1 MILLGAPS
9 TVGGVPRTVQVVVCG
24 PHGCSSRLEGLRKA
38 VHRCVFSVV
47 GVLLG
52 GEGSATVLSWT
63 TDAILSW
70 KRRVVCSSGRL
81 SCNCLCFAV
90 ASASCLSQRLHF
102 YVSVFGIISMLETLV
117 QANIYVLEGFHVP

>member
-38 VHRCVFSVV
+38 VHRCAFSVV
-47 GVLLG
+47 GELVG

-70 KRRVVCSSGRL
+70 KRRVVRSSGRL
-81 SCNCLCFAV
+81 LCNCL
-90 ASASCLSQRLHF
+90 
-102 YVSVFGIISMLETLV
+102 
-117 QANIYVLEGFHVP
+117 YVLRSQVSRVFH

>member
-1 MILLGAPS
+1 MMLWGAPS

-24 PHGCSSRLEGLRKA
+24 PHGCSFPLEGLRKA
-38 VHRCVFSVV
+38 VYRCVFSVV

-52 GEGSATVLSWT
+52 GEGSATVSSWT

-70 KRRVVCSSGRL
+70 KRRGVCSSGRS

-90 ASASCLSQRLHF
+90 SSASCLSQRLHF
-102 YVSVFGIISMLETLV
+102 YVSVFGIIPVVETFV
-117 QANIYVLEGFHVP
+117 QANIHVWEVFCVS